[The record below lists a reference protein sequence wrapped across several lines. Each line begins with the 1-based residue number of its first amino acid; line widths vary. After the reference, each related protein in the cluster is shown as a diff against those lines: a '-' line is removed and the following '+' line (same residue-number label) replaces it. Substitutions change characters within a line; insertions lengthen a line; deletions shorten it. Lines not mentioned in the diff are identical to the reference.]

1 MKSWKKAGLT
11 ALAGSLVAFSSAQAE
26 WSASGSASM
35 TYVTHSGTTGDTEL
49 SGSPFGMNKDITVS
63 GSGELDN
70 GWVVSASHTLDNG
83 SASNSSL
90 TVNFGAAGTLKY
102 NMVDGALGA
111 GKIDNVMPTA
121 YEEASDGA
129 TDSALSQISNGATG
143 FDYTITVEGIE
154 VGIGYAPKAA
164 AGAATQGGGVSGS
177 GAGASERSIYA
188 KASPMDGLTI
198 GAGVGEGQNSSSIQ
212 NTDDETTM
220 FATYAYGPVTVGYQ
234 VTDID
239 VYSSTSDIDVT
250 YYGIAYAV
258 NDDLSISYNK
268 IIEDTAGTAY
278 DTEYSGVSVGYS
290 MGGMAIKAYVNEESG
305 HGSATQEVETTEI
318 SLSFAF

>member
-129 TDSALSQISNGATG
+129 TTGALSQISNGATG

-154 VGIGYAPKAA
+154 VGIGYAPKGA
-164 AGAATQGGGVSGS
+164 AGATTQGGGVSGA
-177 GAGASERSIYA
+177 GAGASEKSIYA

-198 GAGVGEGQNSSSIQ
+198 GAGMGEDNGTAATSIDVSAF
-212 NTDDETTM
+212 NV
-220 FATYAYGPVTVGYQ
+220 TYAMDAFTVGWSTYEED
-234 VTDID
+234 TNA
-239 VYSSTSDIDVT
+239 SSGDVT
-250 YYGIAYAV
+250 LTAMGVSYAV
-258 NDDLSISYNK
+258 NDDLSLSLNQATHEIQGSSDQDSFGISASLVMGSMTLSANHNSV
-268 IIEDTAGTAY
+268 ENVGGT
-278 DTEYSGVSVGYS
+278 SGTDISGYAL
-290 MGGMAIKAYVNEESG
+290 G
-305 HGSATQEVETTEI
+305 
-318 SLSFAF
+318 LSFAF

>member
-49 SGSPFGMNKDITVS
+49 SGNPFGMNKDITVS

-83 SASNSSL
+83 GASNSSL

-102 NMVDGALGA
+102 NMVDGALGI

-129 TDSALSQISNGATG
+129 TDGALTQVSNGATG
-143 FDYTITVEGIE
+143 FDYTITLEGVE
-154 VGIGYAPKAA
+154 VGIGYAPRG
-164 AGAATQGGGVSGS
+164 AGATTQGGGVSGAGG
-177 GAGASERSIYA
+177 GAGEKSIYA
-188 KASPMDGLTI
+188 KASPMDGLTV
-198 GAGVGEGQNSSSIQ
+198 GAGFGEGQNATTITQ
-212 NTDDETTM
+212 TNDEQTI

-234 VTDID
+234 MSEIDI
-239 VYSSTSDIDVT
+239 YSSSSDIDVT

-258 NDDLSISYNK
+258 NDDLSVSYNK

-278 DTEYSGVSVGYS
+278 DTEYSGISIGYS
-290 MGGMAIKAYVNEESG
+290 MGGMAVKAYINEESG
-305 HGSATQEVETTEI
+305 AGSATQEVETTEI

>member
-35 TYVTHSGTTGDTEL
+35 TYVTHTGTTGDTEL

-70 GWVVSASHTLDNG
+70 GWVVSASHTVDNG
-83 SASNSSL
+83 DASNSSL

-102 NMVDGALGA
+102 NMVDGSLGA

-121 YEEASDGA
+121 YEEASDGS
-129 TDSALSQISNGATG
+129 TTGALSQISNGATG

-154 VGIGYAPKAA
+154 VGIGYAPK
-164 AGAATQGGGVSGS
+164 GTNGSTTQGGGVGGAGS
-177 GAGASERSIYA
+177 GASEKSIYA
-188 KASPMDGLTI
+188 QGSPMDGLTI
-198 GAGVGEGQNSSSIQ
+198 GAGIGEGQADSIQ
-212 NTDDETTM
+212 NTDDESTM
-220 FATYAYGPVTVGYQ
+220 FVTYAYGPVTVGYQ
-234 VTDID
+234 KTDID
-239 VYSSTSDIDVT
+239 KYNTTNDIDVT
-250 YYGIAYAV
+250 YYGVAYAI
-258 NDDLSISYNK
+258 NDDLSVSYNK
-268 IIEDTAGTAY
+268 IVEDTAGTAY

-290 MGGMAIKAYVNEESG
+290 MGGMAIKAYINEETG